1 MMMMPTL
8 LLWHLKLSYI
18 FLTLA
23 ALLTWSLARLIQQ
36 PNCIKVPKEIC
47 INVKANPKK
56 VTLPK
61 RNQIIK
67 FTPSLMFRWRS
78 QWWRNGATSPQTW
91 RAPPPGSLS
100 ASSSPTRLIMT
111 PPHLEIFWSFANAE
125 INRSWLQKRLSPCTK
140 PASEAESLVPTH
152 VKLSKWCQSDYAR
165 ANRYYWWY
173 CKRESPNNLLLQI
186 TNLSSA
192 AKMLKKTTAP
202 TKNLHFLTLQPLRYR
217 PQMYFSPAMW
227 KALLKE
233 LQANLW

>member
-1 MMMMPTL
+1 MKTRRSIKAIAGQVIMMMMPTP
-8 LLWHLKLSYI
+8 LLWHVELSYI

-23 ALLTWSLARLIQQ
+23 ALPNWSLARLIQQ

-56 VTLPK
+56 VNLQK

-78 QWWRNGATSPQTW
+78 RWWRNGATSPQTW

-100 ASSSPTRLIMT
+100 ASSSPTRLIT
-111 PPHLEIFWSFANAE
+111 TSPHLEIFWSFANAE

-152 VKLSKWCQSDYAR
+152 VKLSKWCQSDNAR
-165 ANRYYWWY
+165 ANR
-173 CKRESPNNLLLQI
+173 
-186 TNLSSA
+186 
-192 AKMLKKTTAP
+192 
-202 TKNLHFLTLQPLRYR
+202 
-217 PQMYFSPAMW
+217 
-227 KALLKE
+227 
-233 LQANLW
+233 